1 MSGNLQST
9 SDAVTCK
16 RLYGQAAT
24 GSCGIVIGKAR
35 TLLAGASPVPE
46 LYINAKDVAEEQSR
60 LTDALALTVR
70 EVTKEIESLTHT
82 GHHEV
87 AAIME
92 AHKLMLEDEEFI
104 VGIRRLIRE
113 QKMNAEW
120 AIHQHLNDLR
130 KAFSDVRDDYL
141 KERFQDIW
149 HIGQRLL
156 QKFHRNTPT
165 MMSEEQAAS
174 CTSAILVT
182 HDISPAH
189 VIMIWRMGAAGIIV
203 EQGGVNAH
211 SMIVARGIGLPM
223 LMGVNLHGCTI
234 RDGDDII
241 LDAEQCCFIVH
252 PQTSDLLEYRRF
264 MSALGVVAEDLGHFA
279 NRPSCSK
286 DGHRMALMANIEF
299 SEELVAVHRC
309 GADGIGLF
317 RTEFMFLRDSQPPDE
332 ERQYQQYRDIVEQ
345 MHGRPCTFRLL
356 DIGGDK
362 PAMFQLLTGMETE
375 ENPAL
380 GLRGIRLLLANEDVL
395 RTQLRALL
403 RCSTHGRMQ
412 IMIPMVNQ
420 PEEVTAVRQY
430 MKQCA
435 DELGINNE
443 LPLGCMIE
451 TPAAALIADE
461 LAQVSDF
468 FSIGSNDLIQYTLAA
483 DRESVHC
490 RDYYNASHPAIYR
503 LIEMTVQAAR
513 QAGIPVAVCGELAGN
528 TEWTETFLNFGVD
541 ALSMATH
548 RILAVRNLLS
558 RLRYVPVQV

>member
-1 MSGNLQST
+1 MA
-9 SDAVTCK
+9 DR
-16 RLYGQAAT
+16 RLYGRAAT
-24 GSCGIVIGKAR
+24 GSCGVVIGQAR
-35 TLLAGASPVPE
+35 TLLAGESPVPE
-46 LYINAKDVAEEQSR
+46 LYISAEDVAEEQSR
-60 LTDALALTVR
+60 LTHALTLAVD
-70 EVTKEIESLTHT
+70 EVAKEIESLMHSE
-82 GHHEV
+82 HHEV

-104 VGIRRLIRE
+104 AGIRRLISE
-113 QKMNAEW
+113 QKINAEW
-120 AIHQHLNDLR
+120 AIHQYLNQLR
-130 KAFSDVRDDYL
+130 QAFSDVSDDYL

-156 QKFHRNTPT
+156 QKFHRNTST
-165 MMSEEQAAS
+165 MMNEQQVAA
-174 CTSAILVT
+174 CDSAILVT

-189 VIMIWRMGAAGIIV
+189 VIMFWRMGGAGIIV
-203 EQGGVNAH
+203 EQGGANAH

-223 LMGVNLHGCTI
+223 LMGVDFPAFSI

-241 LDAEQCCFIVH
+241 LDAERCCFIVH
-252 PQTSDLLEYRRF
+252 PQASDLAEYRRF
-264 MSALGVVAEDLGHFA
+264 MSALGVIAKDLGYFA
-279 NRPSCSK
+279 TQPSCSK
-286 DGHRMALMANIEF
+286 DGHHMALMANIEF

-345 MHGRPCTFRLL
+345 LNDRPCTFRLL

-362 PAMFQLLTGMETE
+362 PAMFQRLTGMETE

-380 GLRGIRLLLANEDVL
+380 GVRGIRLLLANEDVL

-403 RCSTHGRMQ
+403 RCSAHGRMQ

-420 PEEVTAVRQY
+420 PEEVIAVRQCMQQY
-430 MKQCA
+430 A
-435 DELGINNE
+435 DELGMSSA

-461 LAQVSDF
+461 LARVSDF

-483 DRESVHC
+483 DRDSVRC
-490 RDYYNASHPAIYR
+490 REYYDASHPAIYR
-503 LIEMTVQAAR
+503 LIEMTVRAAR

-541 ALSMATH
+541 SLSMATH
-548 RILAVRNLLS
+548 RVLAVRNLLS
-558 RLRYVPVQV
+558 RLRYMPVQA